1 MSDSTQPKAVAP
13 KRDAFKHFET
23 ITLRYA
29 DNDLNGHVNNAHY
42 YAFFDTAVEAFLRET
57 KLRQSLAGE
66 VFTPVVA
73 SSCRY
78 FRELSY
84 PGDITIGVRLAQL
97 GRTSLTYELAVFTDD
112 ENQTAAALG
121 TFTTVCTD
129 KVSRRPTAIPQA
141 VRDYFDVQNSMN
153 NQS

>member
-1 MSDSTQPKAVAP
+1 MSDATEQKSIAP
-13 KRDAFKHFET
+13 SRETFAFFDT

-42 YAFFDTAVEAFLRET
+42 YAFFDTAVEAFLRDT
-57 KLRQSLAGE
+57 QLRHALAGE

-78 FRELSY
+78 FREIAY
-84 PGDITIGVRLAQL
+84 PGDIAIGVKLAKL
-97 GRTSLTYELAVFTDD
+97 GRTSLTYELAIFTANDGD
-112 ENQTAAALG
+112 TAAAVG

-129 KVSRRPTAIPQA
+129 KGTRRPTAIPQS
-141 VRDYFDVQNSMN
+141 VRDFFEAHNPIIA
-153 NQS
+153 